1 MEIHSTFWFK
11 DGSVVLIAS
20 KSAGFK
26 VHMSV
31 LSRHSSVFDD
41 LFSVPQPEEAERVEN
56 CPVVHVPDEP
66 EDMAHLLFALY
77 DGRRS
82 VYGRPSSR

>member
-1 MEIHSTFWFK
+1 
-11 DGSVVLIAS
+11 
-20 KSAGFK
+20 
-26 VHMSV
+26 MSV

-82 VYGRPSSR
+82 VYVRPLATVQPLTQPVDSPWVLKALNASPSPCCLP